1 MANEKG
7 AKGFTLPADMVAR
20 LKAGEADISKAE
32 REIAVLE
39 TLGMNMEEIKDR
51 LAWAKKVRETLIKEF
66 A

>member
-7 AKGFTLPADMVAR
+7 AKGFTLPPDMVAR